1 MKRLRDKWP
10 WNAEVLNAILLIPS
24 LIGIV
29 LTAIFYPF
37 AGAQSLWFLS
47 AVVAGVVFRLMYGVV
62 GKKVTKLKAEY
73 RGDPGEVVEGLLVVG
88 IIQAPGIAILRS
100 DELELVPIAGK
111 GYTIPLNELEVFK
124 EGHMLPG
131 KYVWGK
137 RAFILKS
144 HLKKRLAFAVEESI
158 GERWSRIFVNK

>member
-1 MKRLRDKWP
+1 
-10 WNAEVLNAILLIPS
+10 
-24 LIGIV
+24 
-29 LTAIFYPF
+29 
-37 AGAQSLWFLS
+37 
-47 AVVAGVVFRLMYGVV
+47 VVFDGCCGRYCFSPYVRSGWQ
-62 GKKVTKLKAEY
+62 KVNKLKNEY
-73 RGDPGEVVEGLLVVG
+73 MRDPGEVVEGLLVVG

-158 GERWSRIFVNK
+158 SERWSRIFAKNR